1 MQRCVHADITLNNG
15 YIFLQQKH
23 AFCFNI
29 IDIVMHIV
37 DLKNVHR
44 NDK

>member
-1 MQRCVHADITLNNG
+1 MQRCVHADTMLNNG
-15 YIFLQQKH
+15 CIFLQKH
-23 AFCFNI
+23 AFCFDI
-29 IDIVMHIV
+29 IDIVMHII